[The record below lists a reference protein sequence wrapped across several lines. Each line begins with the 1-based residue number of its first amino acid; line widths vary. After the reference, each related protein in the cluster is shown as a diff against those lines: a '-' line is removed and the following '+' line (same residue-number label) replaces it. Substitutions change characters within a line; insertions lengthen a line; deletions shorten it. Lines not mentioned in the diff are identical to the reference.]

1 MRPFH
6 TLIFDYGGTLDTDAR
21 HWSHVLRDGYAA
33 AGLTLADDV
42 WRDAYVHGERTLAR
56 QPIIGPDD
64 DFLTLLRKKADIET
78 QRLAQLGIAFAD
90 DSARQ
95 AMADSVARWCD
106 AYVRRQMDVTRRV
119 LDFAAAHYRLVLVSN
134 FYGNVGAVLR
144 GYGLDHYFPHIIESA
159 VVGVR
164 KPDPAIYR
172 LGVEAA
178 GCPAADCLVVG
189 DSFGKDI
196 VPATAVGCHSVW
208 LRGEGWGK
216 EETDDSLPD
225 VILDHL
231 ADLPAWLEA

>member
-56 QPIIGPDD
+56 QPIIAAND
-64 DFLTLLRKKADIET
+64 DFHTLLLKKADVET
-78 QRLAQLGIAFAD
+78 QRLAELGVPFVD
-90 DSARQ
+90 DAARQ
-95 AMADSVARWCD
+95 AIARRVADWCD
-106 AYVRRQMDVTRRV
+106 GYVRRQMDTTRRV

-134 FYGNVGAVLR
+134 FYGNVQAVLR
-144 GYGLDHYFPHIIESA
+144 GYGLEHYFPRIIESA

-178 GCPAADCLVVG
+178 GCEADRCLVVG

-196 VPATAVGCHSVW
+196 VPATTVGCHSVW

-216 EETDDSLPD
+216 EDTDDSLPD